1 MLKDEVLMKDELD
14 PEIKEVA
21 YNHDYS
27 RKDSQASE
35 KSDENPQEKKENQ
48 LNMDDLRKELT
59 DYNIKIK

>member
-35 KSDENPQEKKENQ
+35 KSDENPQEKKEN
-48 LNMDDLRKELT
+48 
-59 DYNIKIK
+59 